1 MKSKYK
7 VCPECES
14 KIDHLEFRGNFT
26 EIGYGTVFG
35 DCTFDGTVIEE
46 TDHETNHYDD
56 YTSDGPEIYYCPVCN
71 EELDLEDLLDG
82 NAEEEKAVVKVVDG
96 EFKMPVKKKAKK
108 KAAKKKR

>member
-71 EELDLEDLLDG
+71 EELDLEDLDG